1 MGQGGQV
8 RPSDEKNTT
17 FPSAVE
23 AFFLFVALFV
33 VEYVLGLALFDAR
46 AVLGLSSSQ
55 LMVMVMLL
63 GNGVLLSAILHFK
76 GLGYRGLLHPTAT
89 SPWATAVFLVPL
101 LLLLVPGL
109 MLCLQVVVEWVTV
122 WFPLSRA
129 EEAMFSR
136 MDGQDL
142 ATALAVCVVAPVVEE
157 MLFRGVVLR
166 SFLQQYDRRQAIW
179 GSALLFAV
187 AHLNIYQFV
196 VALGM
201 GLVLGW
207 LYERSRSLIPCIALH
222 AAYNTGTGVLAQA
235 MGEGRDAA
243 VASLPISVWAAA
255 LGAAALAVL
264 GLRRLLVG
272 AGAVVARQTDA

>member
-1 MGQGGQV
+1 MGQGGEV
-8 RPSDEKNTT
+8 KPAREKNAN
-17 FPSAVE
+17 FPNGVE
-23 AFFLFVALFV
+23 AFFLFLALFV
-33 VEYVLGLALFDAR
+33 LEYVLSLALFDAR

-76 GLGYRGLLHPTAT
+76 GLGYRGLLHPTVT

-101 LLLLVPGL
+101 VLLLVPGL
-109 MLCLQVVVEWVTV
+109 LLCLQVVVEWVTIL
-122 WFPLSRA
+122 FPLSRA

-136 MDGQDL
+136 MDVQDL
-142 ATALAVCVVAPVVEE
+142 ATALAICVVAPVVEE

-179 GSALLFAV
+179 GSALLFGV
-187 AHLNIYQFV
+187 FHLNIYQFV
-196 VALGM
+196 AALCG

-222 AAYNTGTGVLAQA
+222 AAYNTGAVVLCHV
-235 MGEGRDAA
+235 MGESSETVLTSLPVFVWVSALGGAA
-243 VASLPISVWAAA
+243 VAI
-255 LGAAALAVL
+255 L
-264 GLRRLLVG
+264 GLRRLLG
-272 AGAVVARQTDA
+272 AGSVVAQQSNA

>member
-1 MGQGGQV
+1 MGQGGEV

-23 AFFLFVALFV
+23 AFFLFV
-33 VEYVLGLALFDAR
+33 ALFDAR

-101 LLLLVPGL
+101 VLLLVPGL

-142 ATALAVCVVAPVVEE
+142 ATALAVCVVAPVVVE

-179 GSALLFAV
+179 GSALLFGV

-222 AAYNTGTGVLAQA
+222 AAYNTGTGVFAQA
-235 MGEGRDAA
+235 MGEGRDVA
-243 VASLPISVWAAA
+243 VASLPLAVWAAS

-264 GLRRLLVG
+264 GLRRLLG
-272 AGAVVARQTDA
+272 AGVVVARQTDA

>member
-1 MGQGGQV
+1 MGEGGEV
-8 RPSDEKNTT
+8 KPAREKNAN
-17 FPSAVE
+17 FPSGVE
-23 AFFLFVALFV
+23 AIFLFVALFML
-33 VEYVLGLALFDAR
+33 EYVLSLALFDAR

-55 LMVMVMLL
+55 LMVMVILL
-63 GNGVLLSAILHFK
+63 GNGALLSCILHFK

-101 LLLLVPGL
+101 VLLLVPGL
-109 MLCLQVVVEWVTV
+109 MLCLQVVVEWVIV

-129 EEAMFSR
+129 EESMFFR
-136 MDGQDL
+136 TDGQDL
-142 ATALAVCVVAPVVEE
+142 ATALAICVVAPVVEE

-179 GSALLFAV
+179 GSALLFGV

-196 VALGM
+196 VALGT

-222 AAYNTGTGVLAQA
+222 AAYNTGTVVLCISL
-235 MGEGRDAA
+235 GEGATAPTVTEYVPAA
-243 VASLPISVWAAA
+243 VWGVALAAA
-255 LGAAALAVL
+255 LLASW
-264 GLRRLLVG
+264 GLRRLLG
-272 AGAVVARQTDA
+272 RVAK

>member
-1 MGQGGQV
+1 
-8 RPSDEKNTT
+8 
-17 FPSAVE
+17 
-23 AFFLFVALFV
+23 
-33 VEYVLGLALFDAR
+33 
-46 AVLGLSSSQ
+46 
-55 LMVMVMLL
+55 
-63 GNGVLLSAILHFK
+63 
-76 GLGYRGLLHPTAT
+76 
-89 SPWATAVFLVPL
+89 
-101 LLLLVPGL
+101 
-109 MLCLQVVVEWVTV
+109 
-122 WFPLSRA
+122 
-129 EEAMFSR
+129 
-136 MDGQDL
+136 MDGRDL